1 MKGGD
6 SVDKVKVQIT
16 DEQKKV
22 KVPTGTR
29 MLIRRCC
36 NAAITLEKLTG
47 AWEVSVTL
55 VDDEMIREINLKHR
69 NVDMP
74 TDVLS
79 FPMGE
84 NGQYDV
90 DPETGAKMLG
100 DIVISVPTAIK
111 QARKY
116 GHTFRREIGY
126 LTVHAMLH
134 LLGYE
139 HEAKLDAVK
148 MREKEENIMTMLG
161 LPRTILT
168 GPEDL

>member
-6 SVDKVKVQIT
+6 SVDKVKVQII

-22 KVPTGTR
+22 KIPTGTR

-36 NAAITLEKLTG
+36 NAAITLEELTG
-47 AWEVSVTL
+47 SWEVSVTL

-100 DIVISVPTAIK
+100 DIVI
-111 QARKY
+111 Y

-134 LLGYE
+134 LLGYD
-139 HEAKLDAVK
+139 HESKLDTMK
-148 MREKEENIMTMLG
+148 MREKEENIMSMLG
-161 LPRTILT
+161 LPRTVLT
-168 GPEDL
+168 GMEDL

>member
-6 SVDKVKVQIT
+6 SVDKVKVQII

-22 KVPTGTR
+22 KIPTGTR

-36 NAAITLEKLTG
+36 NAAIALEELTG
-47 AWEVSVTL
+47 SWEVSVTL
-55 VDDEMIREINLKHR
+55 VDDEMIREINLRHR

-84 NGQYDV
+84 NGKYDIN
-90 DPETGAKMLG
+90 PETGAQMLG
-100 DIVISVPTAIK
+100 DIVISLPTAVR

-134 LLGYE
+134 LLGYD
-139 HEAKLDAVK
+139 HESKLDTMK
-148 MREKEENIMTMLG
+148 MREREESIMSMLG
-161 LPRTILT
+161 LPRTIISE
-168 GPEDL
+168 PEDF

>member
-1 MKGGD
+1 MEG
-6 SVDKVKVQIT
+6 STVV
-16 DEQKKV
+16 
-22 KVPTGTR
+22 R
-29 MLIRRCC
+29 MM
-36 NAAITLEKLTG
+36 
-47 AWEVSVTL
+47 EVSSPRGF
-55 VDDEMIREINLKHR
+55 MM
-69 NVDMP
+69 DMP

-134 LLGYE
+134 LLGYD